1 MIIIDLLDSIF
12 LRIVK
17 TFRQKRGV
25 REIMGQEKILH
36 VENISKTFPGV
47 KALNGINLDLYKGEV
62 LILVGENGAGKS
74 TLVKILSGIYTA
86 DEGSKMILDG
96 QEYLPK
102 GIRDANAKGVYIIHQ
117 ELNMIPDM
125 TVTENLLLSQGFPK
139 YQGMKC
145 FVNWKKADRQAQEI
159 LDQMDLKY
167 NLHEKVESLSV
178 ANQQMLEISK
188 AISQENAK
196 VIIMDE
202 PTASITASETDKLFE
217 YIHRLKEK
225 GIGIIYISHR
235 LEEIKRIGDRIV
247 VMRDGTYVG
256 EKDVAT
262 VDVDEVIRMMVG
274 REVTQYYPKS
284 EHHAGDVA
292 LEVQNLSLSKLVKNI
307 NLKARKGEVLG
318 IGGLVGSGRTELMS
332 AIFGA
337 ERVTEGKILINGKPV
352 KITSPKAAVANKIAF
367 LTEDRKR
374 LGLLMGQS
382 IWLNTV
388 ISKLGK
394 LGRYGFMTER
404 RATKVTEDYKKT
416 LKIRMPSSRTPVE
429 NLSGGNQQK
438 VIFSRWLYSDSDII
452 MFDEPTRGID
462 VGAKTEMYELI
473 DKLVLDGKTVILI
486 SSDMMELMGISDRI
500 AVLSN
505 GVLSGVL
512 EREEFNQE
520 KIMELALQGYMENR
534 GESI

>member
-1 MIIIDLLDSIF
+1 M
-12 LRIVK
+12 
-17 TFRQKRGV
+17 
-25 REIMGQEKILH
+25 
-36 VENISKTFPGV
+36 
-47 KALNGINLDLYKGEV
+47 
-62 LILVGENGAGKS
+62 
-74 TLVKILSGIYTA
+74 
-86 DEGSKMILDG
+86 
-96 QEYLPK
+96 
-102 GIRDANAKGVYIIHQ
+102 
-117 ELNMIPDM
+117 
-125 TVTENLLLSQGFPK
+125 
-139 YQGMKC
+139 
-145 FVNWKKADRQAQEI
+145 
-159 LDQMDLKY
+159 
-167 NLHEKVESLSV
+167 
-178 ANQQMLEISK
+178 
-188 AISQENAK
+188 
-196 VIIMDE
+196 
-202 PTASITASETDKLFE
+202 
-217 YIHRLKEK
+217 
-225 GIGIIYISHR
+225 
-235 LEEIKRIGDRIV
+235 
-247 VMRDGTYVG
+247 
-256 EKDVAT
+256 
-262 VDVDEVIRMMVG
+262 
-274 REVTQYYPKS
+274 
-284 EHHAGDVA
+284 
-292 LEVQNLSLSKLVKNI
+292 
-307 NLKARKGEVLG
+307 G

-337 ERVTEGKILINGKPV
+337 ERVTEGKILIDGRPV

-404 RATKVTEDYKKT
+404 RAAKVTEDYKKT

-500 AVLSN
+500 VVLSN
-505 GVLSGVL
+505 GVLTGVL